1 MGKRFLTL
9 VLLLSLF
16 TTIWAYSI
24 SGKIVLSPG
33 KETLT
38 VKAFYRDANE
48 KLHWINDTTTT
59 VGDTFSIVGKTF
71 PYEFIKASFYVGK
84 ELAGRFLLSNK
95 HNDLSIIMDRG
106 KIYLRTLSYNTENQ
120 LFQQVDSIYNL
131 YIDNYGIN
139 VQDLNSG
146 EIIGKQIEDENI
158 QQEIY
163 RYKIKQLQQNPDNY
177 YSLMMLYD
185 LAHSMLVNNNDSVLF
200 YFNNLSLN
208 LQNTPLG
215 KLLYTTTLER
225 QKMSVQS
232 SSGKQIPYFEVRDV
246 NNNLFQSS
254 LLQNHVSLII
264 FSAVWCGPCQKIIPA
279 LKEIYNKYKKNGL
292 KIVYFNLDNNTKAW
306 KRHIRKH
313 EMTWINVSE
322 LYPAIG
328 FGNKGIAKKFYI
340 NSIPTI
346 FLINKEGIIVRRFDN
361 CINEMEILEKEV
373 KEILKPQIRN

>member
-1 MGKRFLTL
+1 
-9 VLLLSLF
+9 
-16 TTIWAYSI
+16 
-24 SGKIVLSPG
+24 
-33 KETLT
+33 
-38 VKAFYRDANE
+38 
-48 KLHWINDTTTT
+48 
-59 VGDTFSIVGKTF
+59 
-71 PYEFIKASFYVGK
+71 
-84 ELAGRFLLSNK
+84 
-95 HNDLSIIMDRG
+95 
-106 KIYLRTLSYNTENQ
+106 
-120 LFQQVDSIYNL
+120 
-131 YIDNYGIN
+131 
-139 VQDLNSG
+139 
-146 EIIGKQIEDENI
+146 
-158 QQEIY
+158 
-163 RYKIKQLQQNPDNY
+163 
-177 YSLMMLYD
+177 
-185 LAHSMLVNNNDSVLF
+185 
-200 YFNNLSLN
+200 
-208 LQNTPLG
+208 
-215 KLLYTTTLER
+215 
-225 QKMSVQS
+225 MSVQS